1 MAEDRLR
8 ELAIELLGSI
18 GGNDAGSHWNELF
31 AGEWKLLDQ
40 FDSAG
45 HRYVIARRRR
55 RPTEA
60 ALDASEWD
68 ALALRAQGAPLKVIA
83 DELRV
88 SMPTASRRIKSG
100 MQKLGIRTPADL
112 AKLFGR

>member
-8 ELAIELLGSI
+8 ELAIELLASVGS
-18 GGNDAGSHWNELF
+18 GDPDSQWNELF
-31 AGEWKLLDQ
+31 RGDWKLLDQ
-40 FDSAG
+40 FDAQG

-60 ALDASEWD
+60 ALEPSEWD

-83 DELRV
+83 NELRV

-100 MQKLGIRTPADL
+100 MKKLGIRTASDL
-112 AKLFGR
+112 ARLFGR

>member
-1 MAEDRLR
+1 MAEDRMR
-8 ELAIELLGSI
+8 ELAVELLGSM
-18 GGNDAGSHWNELF
+18 GMADAGSHWHELF
-31 AGEWKLLDQ
+31 AGDWKLIDQ
-40 FDSAG
+40 FDEGG

-55 RPTEA
+55 RPLEA
-60 ALDASEWD
+60 ALEPSEWD

-83 DELRV
+83 GELHV

-100 MQKLGIRTPADL
+100 MKKLGIRTASDL

>member
-8 ELAIELLGSI
+8 ELAIELLASLGTS
-18 GGNDAGSHWNELF
+18 DPGSHWNELF
-31 AGEWKLLDQ
+31 AGDWKLLDQ
-40 FDSAG
+40 FDNEG

-55 RPTEA
+55 RPVEA
-60 ALDASEWD
+60 ALEPSEWD

-83 DELRV
+83 DELKV

-100 MQKLGIRTPADL
+100 MQKLGIRTAADL
-112 AKLFGR
+112 ARLFGR

>member
-8 ELAIELLGSI
+8 ELAVELLGALGAS
-18 GGNDAGSHWNELF
+18 DAGPHWNELF

-40 FDSAG
+40 FDQEG

-55 RPTEA
+55 RPAEA
-60 ALDASEWD
+60 ALEPSEWD

-83 DELRV
+83 DELKV

-100 MQKLGIRTPADL
+100 MKKLGIRTASDL
-112 AKLFGR
+112 ARLFGR

>member
-8 ELAIELLGSI
+8 ELAVELLGSV
-18 GGNDAGSHWNELF
+18 GGGDPGSHWNELF
-31 AGEWKLLDQ
+31 RGDWKLLDQ
-40 FDSAG
+40 FDERG

-60 ALDASEWD
+60 ALEPSEWD

-88 SMPTASRRIKSG
+88 SMPTASRRIKNG
-100 MQKLGIRTPADL
+100 MRKLGIRTASDL